1 MGWDMAK
8 THVIQA
14 QTALAAAGYYNDKI
28 DGDFGGG
35 SLRAVQNL
43 IDNTDKAVDI
53 LTKPDIVE
61 PVNKK
66 LSKSD
71 IVAAAKDLGIEPAA
85 LKAVIDIEAAG
96 DGFDKQGRPTILF
109 EPHIFWDE
117 LGKIHYYTKRT
128 ELAKKHKGLLS
139 QKWDKS
145 LYRIGGSSHDKLK
158 IGADLHWKA
167 AHKSA
172 SWGLG
177 QILGRNAVSIGYPSV
192 KAFIDD
198 MYESEAKQLKAM
210 GMFLKANGLIGK
222 LQRHDW
228 AGFARG
234 YNGKAYAK
242 NQYDVKLAAAY
253 NLAKKQGW

>member
-1 MGWDMAK
+1 MAR

-14 QTALAAAGYYNDKI
+14 QTALAAAGYYSDKI

-61 PVNKK
+61 PINKK
-66 LSKSD
+66 LSKAD
-71 IVAAAKDLGIEPAA
+71 IVAAAKELAVEPAA
-85 LKAVIDIEAAG
+85 LKAVIDVEAAG
-96 DGFDKQGRPTILF
+96 DGFDNRGRPTILF
-109 EPHIFWDE
+109 EPHVFWDQ
-117 LGKIHYYTKRT
+117 LGKINYFTKRA
-128 ELAKKHKGLLS
+128 EYQKAHAGLLS
-139 QKWDKS
+139 PTWDKS
-145 LYRIGGSSHDKLK
+145 LYKVGGSSHDKLA
-158 IGADLHWKA
+158 IAADLNWDA

-177 QILGRNAVSIGYPSV
+177 QIMGFNAEKIGYATL
-192 KAFIDD
+192 KEFIDD

-210 GMFLKANGLIGK
+210 GMFLKTNGLIGK
-222 LQRHDW
+222 MQRHDW
-228 AGFARG
+228 AGFARD

>member
-1 MGWDMAK
+1 MAK
-8 THVIQA
+8 THVVQA
-14 QTALAAAGYYNDKI
+14 QTALAAAGYYKGKI

-53 LTKPDIVE
+53 LSKPDVVE
-61 PVNKK
+61 PVDKK
-66 LSKSD
+66 LSKAD
-71 IVAAAKDLGIEPAA
+71 IVAAAKELDVEPAA
-85 LKAVIDIEAAG
+85 LKAVIDVEAAG
-96 DGFDKQGRPTILF
+96 NGFDNQGRPTILF
-109 EPHIFWDE
+109 EPHVFWDE
-117 LGKIHYYTKRT
+117 LGKIHYYTKRA
-128 ELAKKHKGLLS
+128 ELAKKHNGLLS
-139 QKWDKS
+139 PKWDKS

-158 IGADLHWKA
+158 VAAELNWEA

-177 QILGRNAVSIGYPSV
+177 QIMGFNAQKIGYATL
-192 KAFIDD
+192 KDFIDD

-210 GMFLKANGLIGK
+210 GMFLKANGLISK

-234 YNGKAYAK
+234 YNGSAYAK
-242 NQYDVKLAAAY
+242 NQYDVKLSDAY
-253 NLAKKQGW
+253 KLAKKQGW

>member
-1 MGWDMAK
+1 MDEKQLFDWVRANQADKKLTLVQVAAINNMLITMSPDFLQQQLSILMGWNV
-8 THVIQA
+8 T
-14 QTALAAAGYYNDKI
+14 
-28 DGDFGGG
+28 
-35 SLRAVQNL
+35 SS
-43 IDNTDKAVDI
+43 
-53 LTKPDIVE
+53 
-61 PVNKK
+61 KK
-66 LSKSD
+66 LSKAD
-71 IVAAAKDLGIEPAA
+71 IIAEANDLNIEPAA
-85 LKAVIDIEAAG
+85 LKAVIDVEAAG
-96 DGFDKQGRPTILF
+96 EGFDKQGRPTILF

-158 IGADLHWKA
+158 IGADLHWEA

-177 QILGRNAVSIGYPSV
+177 QIMGFNAQKIGYATL
-192 KAFIDD
+192 KDFIDD

-210 GMFLKANGLIGK
+210 GMFLKANGLISK

-234 YNGKAYAK
+234 YNGSAYAK
-242 NQYDVKLAAAY
+242 NQYDVKLADAY
-253 NLAKKQGW
+253 KLAKKQGW

>member
-1 MGWDMAK
+1 MDAKELFDWVRANQADKKLTLVQVAAINNMLITMSPDFLQEQLSLLMGWDV
-8 THVIQA
+8 T
-14 QTALAAAGYYNDKI
+14 
-28 DGDFGGG
+28 
-35 SLRAVQNL
+35 SS
-43 IDNTDKAVDI
+43 
-53 LTKPDIVE
+53 
-61 PVNKK
+61 KK
-66 LSKSD
+66 LSKAD
-71 IVAAAKDLGIEPAA
+71 IIAVANDLNIEPAA
-85 LKAVIDIEAAG
+85 LKAVIDVEAAG
-96 DGFDKQGRPTILF
+96 EGFDKQGRPTILF

-128 ELAKKHKGLLS
+128 ELAKKHKGMLS

-145 LYRIGGSSHDKLK
+145 LYRIGGSSHDKLR
-158 IGADLHWKA
+158 IGADLHWEA

-177 QILGRNAVSIGYPSV
+177 QIMGFNAQKIGYATL
-192 KAFIDD
+192 KDFIDD

-210 GMFLKANGLIGK
+210 GMFLKANGLISK

-234 YNGKAYAK
+234 YNGSAYAK
-242 NQYDVKLAAAY
+242 NQYDTKLAAAY

>member
-1 MGWDMAK
+1 MDAKELFDWVRANQADKKLTLVQVVAINNMLITMSPDFLQQQLSILMGWDV
-8 THVIQA
+8 T
-14 QTALAAAGYYNDKI
+14 
-28 DGDFGGG
+28 
-35 SLRAVQNL
+35 SS
-43 IDNTDKAVDI
+43 
-53 LTKPDIVE
+53 
-61 PVNKK
+61 KK
-66 LSKSD
+66 LSEAD
-71 IVAAAKDLGIEPAA
+71 IIAVANDLNIEPAA
-85 LKAVIDIEAAG
+85 LKAVIDVEAAG
-96 DGFDKQGRPTILF
+96 EGFDKQGRPTILF

-158 IGADLHWKA
+158 IAADLHWEA

-210 GMFLKANGLIGK
+210 GMFLKANGLISK

-234 YNGKAYAK
+234 YNGSAYAK
-242 NQYDVKLAAAY
+242 NQYDTKLAAAY

>member
-1 MGWDMAK
+1 MAK
-8 THVIQA
+8 THVVQA
-14 QTALAAAGYYNDKI
+14 QTALAAAGYYNGKI

-53 LTKPDIVE
+53 LSKPDVAE
-61 PVNKK
+61 PVDKK
-66 LSKSD
+66 LSKAD
-71 IVAAAKDLGIEPAA
+71 IIAVANDLNIEPAA
-85 LKAVIDIEAAG
+85 LKAVIDVEAAG
-96 DGFDKQGRPTILF
+96 EGFDKQGRPTILF
-109 EPHIFWDE
+109 EPHIFWNE

-158 IGADLHWKA
+158 IAADLHWEA

-177 QILGRNAVSIGYPSV
+177 QIMGFNAQKIGYATL
-192 KAFIDD
+192 KEFIDD

-210 GMFLKANGLIGK
+210 GMFLKANGLISK

-234 YNGKAYAK
+234 YNGSAYAK
-242 NQYDVKLAAAY
+242 NQYDVKLATAY